1 MYGGDAKQ
9 CHPQRFNSRVRTS
22 YAVEKELEVSGQHRV
37 LRRVGHDYAKRVVA
51 VMTDLWKAKTKHSFI
66 DI

>member
-1 MYGGDAKQ
+1 MDGQAPK
-9 CHPQRFNSRVRTS
+9 
-22 YAVEKELEVSGQHRV
+22 LSGEHRV